1 MLSFL
6 KPKLSGAEIGIE
18 WYRRLRES
26 RAAGFPNLQEL
37 LPATTGITSVVGS
50 APIDPSAVQDEW
62 LYLEIFSF
70 DFSVYLAVGK
80 TPAKA
85 AVLTPFWQHIETWL
99 QAEHV
104 PALPERFAVAG
115 GGPRVI
121 PAEPSESSSTRL
133 VRRVQEYSAAVTSPH
148 QMGQNY
154 SVAAVFA
161 NACGFMDIGSITG
174 VSAWFSSFKIQT
186 VQFIR
191 KFRIVA

>member
-6 KPKLSGAEIGIE
+6 KRKQSVVEIGLE
-18 WYRRLRES
+18 FYRH
-26 RAAGFPNLQEL
+26 LQEGR
-37 LPATTGITSVVGS
+37 AEGFSK
-50 APIDPSAVQDEW
+50 APDIIRASTAKIDSNAVRDEW
-62 LYLEIFSF
+62 LYLQIFAF
-70 DFSVYLAVGK
+70 DFSVYLALGK

-104 PALPERFAVAG
+104 AALPERLAFAG
-115 GGPRVI
+115 GGEVPRFI
-121 PAEPSESSSTRL
+121 PAEPSEPSYSRL
-133 VRRVQEYSAAVTSPH
+133 LRRMQEYSSAVKSPH
-148 QMGQNY
+148 EKGENY

-186 VQFIR
+186 VQFI
-191 KFRIVA
+191 KQFRIVT